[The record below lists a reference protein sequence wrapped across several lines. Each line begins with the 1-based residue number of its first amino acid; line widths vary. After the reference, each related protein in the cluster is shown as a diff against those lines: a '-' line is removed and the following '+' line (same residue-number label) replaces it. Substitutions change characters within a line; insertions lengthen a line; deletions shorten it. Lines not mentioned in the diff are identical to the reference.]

1 MSLSRFKLFNAVS
14 MATDQT
20 SDVVWVDGD
29 DFSIQFISASDT
41 RAGNVYIDM
50 TDDGPEDAS
59 QDWTTIAA
67 SSFAV
72 GAGVAL
78 NRMESVAAKSCAGV
92 RVRWERTAG
101 TGTLKATC
109 CVQRLAEE

>member
-1 MSLSRFKLFNAVS
+1 MSLSRFKIFNAVS

-20 SDVVWVDGD
+20 SDVIWVDGD
-29 DFSIQFISASDT
+29 DFSMQFISSADT
-41 RAGNVYIDM
+41 RVGNVYIDA
-50 TDDGPEDAS
+50 TDDGPDDAI
-59 QDWTTIAA
+59 QDWTTLSS

-72 GAGVAL
+72 GAGVAV
-78 NRMESVAAKSCAGV
+78 NRLESVAAKSVAGI
-92 RVRWERTAG
+92 RVRWERTGG

>member
-1 MSLSRFKLFNAVS
+1 MAPSRFKLFNNVT

-20 SDVVWVDGD
+20 SDVIWVDGD
-29 DFSIQFISASDT
+29 NFSVQFISAADT
-41 RAGNVYIDM
+41 RVGNIYIDA
-50 TDDGPEDAS
+50 TDDGPDDATQS
-59 QDWTTIAA
+59 WTTLSS

-72 GAGVAL
+72 GAGAAV
-78 NRMESVAAKSCAGV
+78 NRMESVAAKSVAGI

-101 TGTLKATC
+101 VGTLKATC